1 MNNASRIYFEIW
13 FKLITKVQSAV
24 IFTSITILYLL
35 LMEIITIRTTQNIDI
50 DYEIGGLGERILA
63 RLIDYGIFIP
73 LLIAATFLSAYISGA
88 ITGAYFIVLGVI
100 FVFYDLLCEVFFNGQ
115 SAGKRIMKVKVISL
129 DGARPKLSQ
138 YLLRWLFRLVDFG
151 ITGGSAAL
159 ISAAISEKGQRIG
172 DIVAGTAIIKTT
184 PRTGL
189 NNSVFTDV
197 DNSYQ
202 PVFIQANQLTD
213 KDVNLIHEVLDNY
226 YKTGNN
232 TIVFNMAG
240 RLKEHLAITM
250 PQDMNNMQFLQT
262 ILKDYL
268 HITAH
273 ADAL

>member
-1 MNNASRIYFEIW
+1 
-13 FKLITKVQSAV
+13 
-24 IFTSITILYLL
+24 
-35 LMEIITIRTTQNIDI
+35 MEIITVPTTQNIDI
-50 DYEIGGLGERILA
+50 EYEIGGLGERILA

-73 LLIAATFLSAYISGA
+73 FLIAVTFLTAYLSSMIA
-88 ITGAYFIVLGVI
+88 GAYLIALGVL

-115 SAGKRIMKVKVISL
+115 SAGKRIMKIKVISL

-151 ITGGSAAL
+151 ITGGLAAL
-159 ISAAISEKGQRIG
+159 LSAAISEKGQRIG

-189 NNSVFTDV
+189 NNIVFTDV
-197 DNSYQ
+197 ENVYQ
-202 PVFIQANQLTD
+202 PVFIQAMQLSD
-213 KDVNLIHEVLDNY
+213 QDINLIHEVLDSY
-226 YKTGNN
+226 HKTGNN

-240 RLKEHLAITM
+240 RIKEHLAITM
-250 PQDMNNMQFLQT
+250 PHEMNNMQFLQT
-262 ILKDYL
+262 ILKDYI